1 MHQRNSIGHLP
12 LLACIGLSV
21 ALHGAMLYSKG
32 LYTAPV
38 LMLEQGQTVVHLTLA
53 PSMARQAAAP
63 EPPPEKPLEPPPE
76 KPLEE
81 LKEEPVP
88 VPVEIPV
95 EQPPKPETEVET
107 VAEKPTESS
116 PDQDASLI
124 KEKGVVAE
132 AQPVKAVNPDYSRFS
147 RLRGEEGTV
156 TLSIE
161 VLKSGRTGKI
171 SVVQSSGH
179 RRLDKSAL
187 RAARKTQFIPT
198 TRSGKKIDSIMPFSY
213 TFRLT
218 DE

>member
-1 MHQRNSIGHLP
+1 MYQRNSIGHLP
-12 LLACIGLSV
+12 LLIGIGLSV

-32 LYTAPV
+32 LYTPPV
-38 LMLEQGQTVVHLTLA
+38 PMMEQGKTVVHLTLA

-88 VPVEIPV
+88 VPVKTPV
-95 EQPPKPETEVET
+95 EQPPKPETEVEI

-124 KEKGVVAE
+124 EEKGVIAE
-132 AQPVKAVNPDYSRFS
+132 AQPVKAIKPTYSRFA
-147 RLRGEEGTV
+147 RLREEEGTV

-161 VLKSGRTGKI
+161 VLKNGRTGEI

-179 RRLDKSAL
+179 SRLDKSAL
-187 RAARKTQFIPT
+187 RAARKTQFVPAT
-198 TRSGKKIDSIMPFSY
+198 QFGKKIDLIMTYSY
-213 TFRLT
+213 TFYLA